1 MHQQLVRTE
10 PQTDWEA
17 LTRLVLDS
25 VSSPASKRAYGSALR
40 DFLEWYRSEPRP
52 PFSKAVV
59 LAHKAHLEARGLAPA
74 SINIRLSA
82 IRKLASEACDNGL
95 MAPELAAGVARV
107 KGAKRQ
113 GVRMGNWLTKGQA
126 EALLNA
132 PDTGTLKGKRDRA
145 LLCVLVGCGLRRS
158 EAVNLTFNHVQ
169 QREAR
174 WIVLDLVGK
183 HGRVRSVP
191 MPAWAK
197 AAIDCWAAAAG
208 ISEGRIFRAM
218 NKGDKIVRDSL
229 NDKAVAT
236 TIALY
241 AEPLGLKV
249 AAHDLRRTYAK
260 LAHTGRAALEQIQ
273 LSLGHSSIQTTERY
287 LGVRQDLQDA
297 PCDHLG
303 LKVAA

>member
-1 MHQQLVRTE
+1 MHEIIAIDRQPDWSKLV
-10 PQTDWEA
+10 Q
-17 LTRLVLDS
+17 LVLDS

-40 DFLEWYRSEPRP
+40 DFLAWYRSEPRP

-59 LAHKAHLEARGLAPA
+59 QAHKAHLEARGLAPA

-82 IRKLASEACDNGL
+82 IRKLATEAADNGL

-126 EALLNA
+126 EALLNS
-132 PDTGTLKGKRDRA
+132 PDTARLKGKRDRA

-197 AAIDCWAAAAG
+197 AAIEVWATAAG
-208 ISEGRIFRAM
+208 LSEGRIFRAM
-218 NKGDKIVRDSL
+218 NKGDRIIGETL
-229 NDKAVAT
+229 NDKAVACT
-236 TIALY
+236 LALY